1 MKFNIEL
8 NPYDKLVKQGPQS
21 LTTPELVSIVIRRNN
36 KDSNSLT
43 IAESLVSEDSTFY
56 KLASAKS
63 IAEVKANGITAQKAA
78 TLLASIELG
87 KRFASAE
94 AMSRTKFTK
103 PADVAAFIMP
113 QLRYETQ
120 EKFLAIMVNAKN
132 KVISTQEVSRGS
144 LSSSVVHPREV
155 FFAAIAAHAGA
166 IFVAH
171 NHPSGDTTPSG
182 EDISLTIALKKTG
195 DVVGIPVLDHVI
207 IGDGV
212 YYSFAEH
219 HCL

>member
-1 MKFNIEL
+1 MDFNIEL
-8 NPYDKLVKQGPQS
+8 NPYEKLVKQGPQS

-43 IAESLVSEDSTFY
+43 IAESLVSENNSFY
-56 KLASAKS
+56 RLASAKS
-63 IAEVKANGITAQKAA
+63 VAEVKADGITAQKAA

-120 EKFLAIMVNAKN
+120 EKFLVIMVNAKN

-155 FFAAIAAHAGA
+155 FFAAIASHAGA

-171 NHPSGDTTPSG
+171 NHPSGDTTPSA
-182 EDISLTIALKKTG
+182 EDINLTIALKKTG
-195 DVVGIPVLDHVI
+195 NVVGIPVLDHVI
-207 IGDGV
+207 IGDGL

>member
-1 MKFNIEL
+1 MDFNIEL
-8 NPYDKLVKQGPQS
+8 NPYEKLVKQGPQS

-43 IAESLVSEDSTFY
+43 IAESLVSENNSFY
-56 KLASAKS
+56 RLASAKS
-63 IAEVKANGITAQKAA
+63 VAEVKADGITAQKAA

-120 EKFLAIMVNAKN
+120 EKFLVSMVNAKN

-155 FFAAIAAHAGA
+155 FFAAIASHAGA

-171 NHPSGDTTPSG
+171 NHPSGDTTPSA
-182 EDISLTIALKKTG
+182 EDINLTIALKKTG
-195 DVVGIPVLDHVI
+195 NVVGIPVLDHVI
-207 IGDGV
+207 IGDGL

>member
-1 MKFNIEL
+1 MDFKLES

-43 IAESLVSEDSTFY
+43 IAESLVNEDNAFY

-63 IAEVKANGITAQKAA
+63 ISEVKAEGITAQKAA

-87 KRFASAE
+87 KRFASAD
-94 AMSRTKFTK
+94 AMFRIKFTK

-120 EKFLAIMVNAKN
+120 EKFLVIMVNAKN
-132 KVISTQEVSRGS
+132 KVVSVSEVSRGS

-155 FFAAIAAHAGA
+155 FFAAIASHAEA
-166 IFVAH
+166 IFVCH

-182 EDISLTIALKKTG
+182 EDINLTIALKKTG
-195 DVVGIPVLDHVI
+195 EVVGIPVLDHII
-207 IGDGV
+207 IGDGI

>member
-1 MKFNIEL
+1 MDFSLKTD
-8 NPYDKLVKQGPQS
+8 PYDKLVKQGPQS
-21 LTTPELVSIVIRRNN
+21 LTTAELVSIVIRRN
-36 KDSNSLT
+36 SNDTSLT
-43 IAESLVSEDSTFY
+43 MAESLVGEDNAFY
-56 KLASAKS
+56 RLASAKS
-63 IAEVKANGITAQKAA
+63 VGEIKNDGITERKAA
-78 TLLASIELG
+78 SLLASIELG

-120 EKFLAIMVNAKN
+120 EKFLVIMVNAKN

-155 FFAAIAAHAGA
+155 FFAAIASHAGA

-182 EDISLTIALKKTG
+182 EDINLTIALKKTG
-195 DVVGIPVLDHVI
+195 EVVGIPVLDHII
-207 IGDGV
+207 IGDGL

-219 HCL
+219 HCI

>member
-1 MKFNIEL
+1 MEFNLEL
-8 NPYDKLVKQGPQS
+8 SPYDKLVRQGPQS
-21 LTTPELVSIVIRRNN
+21 LTTPELVSIVIRRNS
-36 KDSNSLT
+36 KDNHSLT
-43 IAESLVSEDSTFY
+43 IAESLVSEDSSFY
-56 KLASAKS
+56 RLASAKS
-63 IAEVKANGITAQKAA
+63 ISEVQADGITERKAA

-94 AMSRTKFTK
+94 AMSRIRFAT

-132 KVISTQEVSRGS
+132 KVISTQEISRGS
-144 LSSSVVHPREV
+144 LNLAVVHPREV
-155 FFAAIAAHAGA
+155 FFAAIAAHAGS
-166 IFVAH
+166 IFVCH

-182 EDISLTIALKKTG
+182 EDINLTIALKKTG
-195 DVVGIPVLDHVI
+195 DVVGIPVLDHII
-207 IGDGV
+207 IGDGT

-219 HCL
+219 HCI